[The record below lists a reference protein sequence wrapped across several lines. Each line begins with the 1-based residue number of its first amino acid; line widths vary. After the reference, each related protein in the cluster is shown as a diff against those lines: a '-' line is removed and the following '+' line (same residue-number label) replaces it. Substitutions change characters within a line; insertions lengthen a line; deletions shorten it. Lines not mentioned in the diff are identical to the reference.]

1 MENINKIAALFWDNK
16 IKDKEP
22 VFSLNKDVESFK
34 YAIDIKDLGYLQ
46 KISNNNCLSQFSI
59 FTSIYSILLH
69 KYFYNYAG
77 IITSYN
83 SLTGNK
89 DSNSFFLEDDNNS
102 FNKSFKEHL
111 QSISQEVQNKLAYTT
126 YDLGYQDLGSYSHFG
141 ISLNDDSIG
150 SDKCRGVL
158 LKFNITGDV
167 LELIIYFNEDFAD
180 KPLLQHLGSSFTKI
194 LVHLQEFIS
203 SNIDEFDLLGTEDK
217 HQLLFDF
224 NNTAVDYPHDKTII
238 ELFEDQVEK
247 ASSNIAVVFEGTEL
261 SYKELNEIANQLG
274 AYLREKYN
282 IQPDDL
288 IGIKLERSERMIVS
302 IFGILKSG
310 AAYVP
315 IDPNYPQDR
324 IDYIESDTKSK
335 IIIDETEYA
344 IFYNQR
350 EKYTTL
356 NLAKINSPTSLAY
369 LIYTSGTTGN
379 PKGVMIEHTSLVNR
393 LTWMQKAYPLYS
405 SETLIQKTT
414 YSFDVSVWELV
425 WWAMYGAKLS
435 IAKSGVEKDPAQ
447 LIQNIY
453 ENHVS
458 VIHFVPAMLAVFL
471 EYIKENPNEKERIK
485 TLKQVFVS
493 GEALTL
499 HQRKLFYSELSNISL
514 MNLYGPTE
522 ASIDVSYYDCAEQHN
537 INSVPIGK
545 PIDNISLYILDEN
558 LSLKPIGAVGK
569 LYISGVG
576 VARGYLN
583 KKELT
588 DEKFVNNPFVQ
599 GAKMYDTGD
608 LAKWLPD
615 GNIEYIGR
623 KDHQV
628 KIRGFRIELGEIETH
643 IFKYSNAIKNVIVEI
658 KEVNQEKVIVAY
670 YVSESKIDKVEI
682 RHYLQGKLP
691 EYMIPNFY
699 IALDSIP
706 VTSNGK
712 VDRKVL
718 PSVTAADI
726 IRGEYVAPKNET
738 QDKLAAIWQDVL
750 GIEKVGITDN
760 FFNLGGN
767 SLIIGQVINRIHKEL
782 HQGIT
787 FKAFF
792 SSPTIEEI
800 SLKLQA
806 QDFAFI
812 PKTPEKA
819 SYPVTKSQHR
829 LWILS
834 QLEGGSLAYNM
845 PAVVKLKGNIDKIK
859 FEESFAFLIQRHEIL
874 RTYFKTNKEGEVHQF
889 IVPAEE
895 INFKI
900 TEKDFTSEKDQSAV
914 FAYLQENNAIAFDL
928 EQAALI
934 RASLVK
940 LKENEFVFFLSMHH
954 IIGDGWS
961 IELLVSEIVKIYN
974 ALTQGIEA
982 KLPELSIQ
990 YKDYSVWLNEVLKQ
1004 EKSQES
1010 KVFWLQQFAGELP
1023 VLDLPSFKNRPLL
1036 RMYNGNSVTHIFSK
1050 EFLNKLKTFSKEHDA
1065 TLFMTLMA
1073 GINALLHQYTGQN
1086 DIIIGTPVAGRE
1098 HPDLENQ
1105 MGLFLNTLAIRTQF
1119 EEKNSFLGLL
1129 NKEKN
1134 ILLEAYEHQN
1144 YPFDALLTELNLKRD
1159 TSRSALFDVLVV
1171 LQNQKQVKSL
1181 VNEEELTGLQIENYE
1196 FESRNSKFDITFT
1209 FSESDV
1215 LTLLINYDS
1224 DIYDQSLIKRMFS
1237 HFENLL
1243 TKSLEQPEKPVE
1255 EIDFL
1260 TTEERQE
1267 LLIGFNDISVD
1278 YPADKTL
1285 IDLFEEQADNTPDAV
1300 AVVFDNEELTFKEL
1314 NEKANQLA
1322 DYLLSNGLKKGDFV
1336 LLCYNSHMSMSI
1348 VALLGI
1354 MKSGGVYVPLDADIQ
1369 EERAAYIINDTKANF
1384 VITNDADSGIFVN
1397 QNIQIITLN
1406 NKNDNQ
1412 FLKEKGLNINNTT
1425 LDNLAYLIYTS
1436 GTTGAPKGV
1445 MVNQQNLTDY
1455 FYGLNSRIQIDQAKT
1470 FLLMSSLS
1478 TDLGNTTLYSSLIYG
1493 KTLHLLS
1500 KDSLRNIEYV
1510 HQYFDQNDI
1519 DCIKIVPTYWK
1530 ALVNDNKPL
1539 LPKKMIVFG
1548 GEELSKG
1555 IIEKIKEVNNELKIV
1570 NHYGPT
1576 ETTIGKLIY
1585 PVDDEPLHDRTPLGR
1600 TFSNASAYVLTE
1612 DLILLPI
1619 GIIGNLYISGAGVSN
1634 GYLNN
1639 PDLTKVKFIDNPF
1652 VIGQRMYDTGDLV
1665 KWLPE
1670 GNIEFIGRKD
1680 GQVKIQG
1687 NRIEL
1692 GDIEVMIARNQYIK
1706 ESCVKVDKNSNSENI
1721 LIAYLVTKEGYD
1733 EDEFK
1738 EYLTQKMPVYMIP
1751 AVLFTMESLP
1761 MTSNGKI
1768 DKKRLPKI
1776 ESIKENAEIILPE
1789 NEVQQTLVTILME
1802 LFKKDAICIT
1812 DNFFELGGNSLLAI
1826 QYINSINKKLILD
1839 LKLKDIFSKPTVRSL
1854 SKFINGLDLKH
1865 NSNLAIK
1872 KSQKTTS
1879 LLSSNQRRLW
1889 ILSQDEIESSAYNIS
1904 TALLIEGTFS
1914 IKHFIN
1920 SYDELIKRH
1929 DSFRTRFEFD
1939 GENPI
1944 QFIQEETA
1952 PIIEIEDY
1960 DYLPEN
1966 EELLKI
1972 LNKENLISFDL
1983 SAAPLSKLKIL
1994 KLPNDTYFIIIVMH
2008 HIISDGWSL
2017 NILINE
2023 WVEIYNAFVTNR
2035 ENSLQEVDYT
2045 YLDFVSWQNSIKEDQ
2060 EHNKNVQYW
2069 KNRLESGVEKLN
2081 LIKNQHPIKNDS
2093 KSEGDVADFYIEDE
2107 VFVLLKKISIEQ
2119 NVSLFSILLTSF
2131 SVLLHHISN
2140 QKNIVLGTSIT
2151 GRNRKE
2157 FESIIGFFVNTLRI
2171 KTTINPEERFIDLLI
2186 RANSDIMQDIDHQNL
2201 SLEELVKL
2209 NLRGK
2214 NDSNALFQGRFVF
2227 NEELYDLNNIA
2238 EKIQVNKLE
2247 IFTPKEFTAK
2257 FDFSLVMRIRKNRL
2271 LGSLD
2276 YKKELFDSQYMDL
2289 IIESYKHIL
2298 IQITHNQTE
2307 KIHSLNSFEEMYTA
2321 YMETKTQ
2328 QKNKQVFDSFLN
2340 YMNK

>member
-1 MENINKIAALFWDNK
+1 
-16 IKDKEP
+16 
-22 VFSLNKDVESFK
+22 
-34 YAIDIKDLGYLQ
+34 
-46 KISNNNCLSQFSI
+46 
-59 FTSIYSILLH
+59 
-69 KYFYNYAG
+69 
-77 IITSYN
+77 
-83 SLTGNK
+83 
-89 DSNSFFLEDDNNS
+89 
-102 FNKSFKEHL
+102 
-111 QSISQEVQNKLAYTT
+111 
-126 YDLGYQDLGSYSHFG
+126 
-141 ISLNDDSIG
+141 
-150 SDKCRGVL
+150 
-158 LKFNITGDV
+158 
-167 LELIIYFNEDFAD
+167 
-180 KPLLQHLGSSFTKI
+180 
-194 LVHLQEFIS
+194 
-203 SNIDEFDLLGTEDK
+203 
-217 HQLLFDF
+217 
-224 NNTAVDYPHDKTII
+224 
-238 ELFEDQVEK
+238 
-247 ASSNIAVVFEGTEL
+247 
-261 SYKELNEIANQLG
+261 
-274 AYLREKYN
+274 
-282 IQPDDL
+282 
-288 IGIKLERSERMIVS
+288 
-302 IFGILKSG
+302 
-310 AAYVP
+310 
-315 IDPNYPQDR
+315 
-324 IDYIESDTKSK
+324 
-335 IIIDETEYA
+335 
-344 IFYNQR
+344 
-350 EKYTTL
+350 L
-356 NLAKINSPTSLAY
+356 NLAKINSPRDLAY

-393 LTWMQKAYPLYS
+393 LTWMQKAYPLS
-405 SETLIQKTT
+405 CGETLIQKTT

-425 WWAMYGAKLS
+425 WWAIYGAKLS
-435 IAKSGVEKDPAQ
+435 VAKSGAEKDPAQ
-447 LIQNIY
+447 LIQNID
-453 ENHVS
+453 ENQVT
-458 VIHFVPAMLAVFL
+458 VIHFVPAMLSVFL
-471 EYIKENPNEKERIK
+471 EYVKENPNEKERIK
-485 TLKQVFVS
+485 SLKQVFVS

-499 HQRKLFYSELSNISL
+499 HQRDLFYKELSGISL

-537 INSVPIGK
+537 ISSVPIGR
-545 PIDNISLYILDEN
+545 PIDNISLYILDEK
-558 LSLKPIGAVGK
+558 LSLKPIGSVGK
-569 LYISGVG
+569 LYIAGVG

-583 KKELT
+583 KTALT
-588 DEKFVNNPFVQ
+588 EEKFVNNPFIE
-599 GAKMYDTGD
+599 GTKMYDTGD
-608 LAKWLPD
+608 LAKWLAD

-643 IFKYSNAIKNVIVEI
+643 LFQYSNAIKNVIVEI

-670 YVSESKIDKVEI
+670 YVSESKIDKIEI
-682 RHYLQGKLP
+682 RHYLEEKLP

-712 VDRKVL
+712 VDRKAL
-718 PSVTAADI
+718 PSVTADDI

-812 PKTPEKA
+812 PKTQEKA

-845 PAVVKLKGNIDKIK
+845 PAVVKLKGNIDTIK

-874 RTYFKTNKEGEVHQF
+874 RTYFKTNKEGQVHQF

-940 LKENEFVFFLSMHH
+940 LKEDEFVFFLSMHH

-990 YKDYSVWLNEVLKQ
+990 YKDYSVWLNEVLQQ

-1010 KVFWLQQFAGELP
+1010 KAFWLQQFAGELP
-1023 VLDLPSFKNRPLL
+1023 VLDLPSFKTRPLV
-1036 RMYNGNSVTHIFSK
+1036 RTYNGNSHTHIFPK

-1073 GINALLHQYTGQN
+1073 GINALLHRYTGQN

-1119 EEKNSFLGLL
+1119 EEKNSFLDLL

-1144 YPFDALLTELNLKRD
+1144 YPFDALLAELNLKRD

-1171 LQNQKQVKSL
+1171 LQNQRQVKSL
-1181 VNEEELTGLQIENYE
+1181 VNEEQLTGLQIENYE

-1237 HFENLL
+1237 HFENILI
-1243 TKSLEQPEKPVE
+1243 KSLEQPENPIE

-1260 TTEERQE
+1260 TVEERQE
-1267 LLIGFNDISVD
+1267 LLVGFNDISVD
-1278 YPADKTL
+1278 YPMDKTI
-1285 IDLFEEQADNTPDAV
+1285 IDLFEEQANNFPDAI
-1300 AVVFDNEELTFKEL
+1300 AVVFDDEELTYKEL

-1348 VALLGI
+1348 VGLLGI
-1354 MKSGGVYVPLDADIQ
+1354 MKSGGVYVPLDADIP

-1406 NKNDNQ
+1406 NKSDNQ

-1425 LDNLAYLIYTS
+1425 PDNLAYLIYTS

-1519 DCIKIVPTYWK
+1519 DCIKIVPTFWK
-1530 ALVNDNKPL
+1530 ALVNENKPL

-1585 PVDDEPLHDRTPLGR
+1585 PVDDKPLQDRTPLGR

-1612 DLILLPI
+1612 DLVPLPI

-1652 VIGQRMYDTGDLV
+1652 VIGERMYNTGDLV

-1692 GDIEVMIARNQYIK
+1692 GDIEVTIARNQYIK

-1751 AVLFTMESLP
+1751 AVLVIMESLP

-1768 DKKRLPKI
+1768 DKTRLPKI

-1789 NEVQQTLVTILME
+1789 NEVQQTLVIILME

-1865 NSNLAIK
+1865 NSNLVIE
-1872 KSQKTTS
+1872 KSQKTAS

-1889 ILSQDEIESSAYNIS
+1889 ILSQDETESSAYNIS

-1914 IKHFIN
+1914 VKDFIN

-1944 QFIQEETA
+1944 QFIQEEAA
-1952 PIIEIEDY
+1952 PIIEIEDF

-1966 EELLKI
+1966 EELVKI

-1994 KLPNDTYFIIIVMH
+1994 KLPNDTYFVIIVMH

-2023 WVEIYNAFVTNR
+2023 WVEIYNALVTNSK
-2035 ENSLQEVDYT
+2035 NTLPEVDYT
-2045 YLDFVSWQNSIKEDQ
+2045 YLDFVSWQDTIKEND
-2060 EHNKNVQYW
+2060 EHNENVQYW
-2069 KNRLESGVEKLN
+2069 KNRLEGGIEKLN
-2081 LIKNQHPIKNDS
+2081 LIKNQHPVKNDS

-2107 VFVLLKKISIEQ
+2107 VFALLKRISIEQ
-2119 NVSLFSILLTSF
+2119 NISLFSILLTSF
-2131 SVLLHHISN
+2131 SVLLHHISD

-2157 FESIIGFFVNTLRI
+2157 FESIIGFFVNTLPI
-2171 KTTINPEERFIDLLI
+2171 KTTINPDETFIDLLI
-2186 RANSDIMQDIDHQNL
+2186 RANADIMQDIDHQNL

-2227 NEELYDLNNIA
+2227 NEELYDLNNVA

-2276 YKKELFDSQYMDL
+2276 YKKELFDAQYMDL
-2289 IIESYKHIL
+2289 ITESYKHIL
-2298 IQITHNQTE
+2298 TRISQNQTE
-2307 KIHSLNSFEEMYTA
+2307 KIHSLNSFEGMYTA